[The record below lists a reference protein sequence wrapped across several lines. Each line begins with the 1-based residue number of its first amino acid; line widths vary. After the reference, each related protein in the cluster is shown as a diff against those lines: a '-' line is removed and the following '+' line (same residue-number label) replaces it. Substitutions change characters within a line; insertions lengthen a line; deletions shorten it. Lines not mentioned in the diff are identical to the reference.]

1 MITYILLLISF
12 ALLAKGADL
21 FIDGASN
28 IAKYFRVSPLF
39 IGLTLAAI
47 GTSAPEA
54 AVSIKASI
62 IGVNGIALGNV
73 IGSNIA
79 NICLAIGIAALI
91 KPLFFEDSTIKKES
105 PFMIFVTVLLFVF
118 MINFSQI
125 QNKLIKISRI
135 EGIILLICFLGFV
148 LYLSKMAVKDRKNS
162 TVQNQDKNISIFK
175 NLLITLIGFAGIALG
190 GHLAVENAVKIA
202 EIWNVSE
209 KVIGISIVA
218 LGTSIPEIV
227 TSIVAVT
234 KGKTSIAIGNIIGSN
249 IFNILFVLGIAAT
262 ISPITL
268 ETSIINDML
277 VCLGISVLFF
287 IFSKIRNNINK
298 FHGII
303 FLTSYI
309 LYIIF
314 LFRK

>member
-234 KGKTSIAIGNIIGSN
+234 KGKISIAIGNIVGSN

-268 ETSIINDML
+268 ETSIINDMFI
-277 VCLGISVLFF
+277 CLGISVLFF

>member
-12 ALLAKGADL
+12 VLLAKGANL

-73 IGSNIA
+73 VGSNIA

-91 KPLFFEDSTIKKES
+91 KPLFFEDSTIKKET
-105 PFMIFVTVLLFVF
+105 PFMIFITILILVF
-118 MINFSQI
+118 GINFSQP
-125 QNKLIKISRI
+125 QNKFIQISRI
-135 EGIILLICFLGFV
+135 EGIVLLLLFIGFV
-148 LYLSKMAVKDRKNS
+148 FYLSKMAVNDRKNITS
-162 TVQNQDKNISIFK
+162 QKSDNNISIF
-175 NLLITLIGFAGIALG
+175 NNIFFTIIGGAFIVLG

-202 EIWNVSE
+202 EVWNVSE
-209 KVIGISIVA
+209 KVIGISVVA

-234 KGKTSIAIGNIIGSN
+234 KGKISIAIGNIVGSN
-249 IFNILFVLGIAAT
+249 IFNILFVLGTAAT

-287 IFSKIRNNINK
+287 IFSKIRNNISK

-303 FLTSYI
+303 FITFYI

-314 LFRK
+314 LFSK

>member
-12 ALLAKGADL
+12 VLLAKGADF

-73 IGSNIA
+73 VGSNIA

-91 KPLFFEDSTIKKES
+91 KPLFFEDSTIKKET
-105 PFMIFVTVLLFVF
+105 PFMIFITILILVF
-118 MINFSQI
+118 GINFSQP
-125 QNKLIKISRI
+125 QNKFIQISRI
-135 EGIILLICFLGFV
+135 EGIVLLLLFIGFV
-148 LYLSKMAVKDRKNS
+148 FYLSKMAVNDRKNTTS
-162 TVQNQDKNISIFK
+162 QKSDNNISIF
-175 NLLITLIGFAGIALG
+175 NNIFFTIIGGACIVLG

-202 EIWNVSE
+202 EVWNVSE
-209 KVIGISIVA
+209 KVIGISVVA

-268 ETSIINDML
+268 ETSIINDMFI
-277 VCLGISVLFF
+277 CLGISVLFF

>member
-21 FIDGASN
+21 FIEGASN

-73 IGSNIA
+73 VGSNIA
-79 NICLAIGIAALI
+79 NICLAIGIASLI

-105 PFMIFVTVLLFVF
+105 PFMIFITVLLFVF
-118 MINFSQI
+118 MINFSPI
-125 QNKLIKISRI
+125 HSKLIEISRI
-135 EGIILLICFLGFV
+135 EGIILLLCFLGFV

-162 TVQNQDKNISIFK
+162 TVQNPDKNISIFK
-175 NLLITLIGFAGIALG
+175 NLLITFIGCAGIALG

-234 KGKTSIAIGNIIGSN
+234 KGKISIAIGNIVGSN

-268 ETSIINDML
+268 ETSIINDMFI
-277 VCLGISVLFF
+277 CLGISVLFF

-309 LYIIF
+309 LYMIF

>member
-1 MITYILLLISF
+1 MIPYILLLISF
-12 ALLAKGADL
+12 VLLAKGADF

-28 IAKYFRVSPLF
+28 IAKHFRVSPLF

-73 IGSNIA
+73 VGSNIA

-91 KPLFFEDSTIKKES
+91 KPLFFEDSTIKKET
-105 PFMIFVTVLLFVF
+105 PFMIFITILILVF
-118 MINFSQI
+118 GINFSQP
-125 QNKLIKISRI
+125 QNKFIQISRI
-135 EGIILLICFLGFV
+135 EGIVLLLLFIGFV
-148 LYLSKMAVKDRKNS
+148 FYLSKMAVNDRKNITS
-162 TVQNQDKNISIFK
+162 QKSDDNISIF
-175 NLLITLIGFAGIALG
+175 NNIFFTIIGGAFIVLG

-202 EIWNVSE
+202 EVWNVSE
-209 KVIGISIVA
+209 KVIGISVVA

-234 KGKTSIAIGNIIGSN
+234 KGKISIAIGNIVGSN

-287 IFSKIRNNINK
+287 IFSKIRNNISK

-303 FLTSYI
+303 FITFYI

-314 LFRK
+314 LFSK